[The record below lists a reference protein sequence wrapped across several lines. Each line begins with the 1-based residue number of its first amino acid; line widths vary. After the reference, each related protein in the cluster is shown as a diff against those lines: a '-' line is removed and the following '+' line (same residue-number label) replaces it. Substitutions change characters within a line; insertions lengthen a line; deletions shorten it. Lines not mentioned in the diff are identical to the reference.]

1 MTRARLSIAFA
12 FAVLLFAGSA
22 RAEWFDDYEAG
33 MKAANAGQWETVVSK
48 MSAAIAKKP
57 KEGPKEKTYGVIFI
71 AYHPYYY
78 RGIAYYE
85 LGQYQKAIAD
95 LEKTSGV
102 GQVKLQSADSILM
115 RAQQKLA
122 AASAPVPTPTQPTA
136 TVAQTPVTPTQPA
149 VDPLLEQARQRA
161 NAAIAQA
168 ERSRTQAQ
176 QQNAASFAPG
186 QFVQAT
192 EAFADAKTRAA
203 SARGSADWQRVAD
216 AADHA
221 RGLFE
226 ASVAQAQVAI
236 AKQQG
241 KPAQAT
247 EAVLGDTK
255 MRVVR
260 ALDAYF
266 KGDFSTSTR
275 EFQKLANAELK
286 NNAMIWAFL
295 GAAQYSQYY
304 LEGEASPQA
313 RKVAESSFRNAKQL
327 RRALKD
333 LPSDYFSPRIRK
345 FYRAVQ

>member
-1 MTRARLSIAFA
+1 MTRARLPFA
-12 FAVLLFAGSA
+12 FAVAILLFAGSA
-22 RAEWFDDYEAG
+22 RAEWFDDYAAG
-33 MKAANAGQWETVVSK
+33 IKAAKAEQWDTVVAK

-57 KEGPKEKTYGVIFI
+57 KEGAKERTYGVTFI

-85 LGQYQKAIAD
+85 LGQYEKAIDD
-95 LEKTSGV
+95 LDRATGV
-102 GQVKLQSADSILM
+102 GEVKLQSAESIQM
-115 RAQQKLA
+115 KAQQKLA
-122 AASAPVPTPTQPTA
+122 AASTPTTPTQPTT
-136 TVAQTPVTPTQPA
+136 TVAQQPVTPTQPA
-149 VDPLLEQARQRA
+149 VDTALEQAKQRA
-161 NAAIAQA
+161 NTLIAQA
-168 ERSRTQAQ
+168 DRSRAQAQ
-176 QQNAASFAPG
+176 QQNAASLAPG
-186 QFVQAT
+186 PYVQAT

-203 SARGSADWQRVAD
+203 SARSAADWQRVAD
-216 AADHA
+216 GADNA

-255 MRVVR
+255 ARVVR

-266 KGDFSTSTR
+266 KGDFSTSSR
-275 EFQKLANAELK
+275 EFQKLASNELK

-304 LEGEASPQA
+304 LDGEASPNA
-313 RKVAESSFRNAKQL
+313 RKTAEASFRNAKQL
-327 RRALKD
+327 RRGLRE
-333 LPSDYFSPRIRK
+333 LPSEYFSPRIRK
-345 FYRAVQ
+345 FYKNVQ